1 MSLAKTSQNAWF
13 KLAFFTMA
21 CLLAC
26 VFGLISITGN
36 PILIGLA
43 VGSLVGI
50 FLLAMPKKTIGMVM
64 ALGLITPALLDIA
77 GHGLSR
83 MLWAISMMA
92 LLLWLPGLLNLV
104 NFNHSNDINQRKYIP
119 LFIWLSLAF
128 VIFSVINTIL
138 QLHSIGQFFWGF
150 KRYFQ
155 TFGLILALATF
166 AISRKE
172 FDQWLKLLLGIALLQ
187 LPFALFERLVL
198 VPMRGGIALGGGQA
212 TDIVA
217 GTMGANLD
225 GGSPNS
231 IMVTFVLIAFAFVF
245 SRWKSGLID
254 TSRLF
259 LSSFIL
265 LLPLVLGETKVVIIM
280 LPILGLVLIR
290 KDMLLQPG
298 KYIPVFGG
306 ILLLS
311 LAFAYLYFHFMLD
324 SNIVDGL
331 LGILAYNVDEKIG
344 YGTSLLNR
352 SSVITFWAQLHGWH
366 DPIKLL
372 FGSGIG
378 SSYGDGYN
386 AGHIASMYP
395 KYGIGLTALSTLLWD
410 LGVAGLILYI
420 SIFIAAWVQISKTW
434 RCSQSIKTKADCL
447 ALQAGISLTLFFII
461 YSDSQLNLLVHQLI
475 IAIMLGYAAFLYQEQ
490 RRETYPQQANVR
502 SNDS

>member
-1 MSLAKTSQNAWF
+1 MNLAKTSQSVWI
-13 KLAFFTMA
+13 KRVFFTMA

-26 VFGLISITGN
+26 LFGLISITGN

-50 FLLAMPKKTIGMVM
+50 FLLAMPKKTIGLIIV
-64 ALGLITPALLDIA
+64 LGLITPALLDIA

-92 LLLWLPGLLNLV
+92 LLLWVPGLLNLID
-104 NFNHSNDINQRKYIP
+104 FNRSNDINQRRYIP
-119 LFIWLSLAF
+119 LFTWLSLTF
-128 VIFSVINTIL
+128 VIFAVINTIL
-138 QLHSIGQFFWGF
+138 QLHSVGQFLGGF

-254 TSRLF
+254 TNRLF
-259 LSSFIL
+259 ILSFIL
-265 LLPLVLGETKVVIIM
+265 LLPLVLGETKVVIVM
-280 LPILGLVLIR
+280 LPLLALVLIG
-290 KDMLLQPG
+290 KDMMQEPS

-306 ILLLS
+306 ILVLS

-352 SSVITFWAQLHGWH
+352 SSVVTFWAQLHSWH
-366 DPIKLL
+366 DPVRLL

-378 SSYGDGYN
+378 SSYGDGFN

-410 LGVAGLILYI
+410 LGVVGLILYL
-420 SIFIAAWVQISKTW
+420 SIFIVAWVQISKTW
-434 RCSQSIKTKADCL
+434 RHSQNIKTKADCI

-490 RRETYPQQANVR
+490 RRETYSQQANVR
-502 SNDS
+502 PNGS